1 MIDFRDPA
9 LTARQVREAL
19 DLAPHPEGGFFRE
32 MFRDQALEGR
42 GAATSIFFLLEAGEC
57 SHWHRIDAT
66 EIWIFQ
72 AGAPFRLSIADHDA
86 APPRHMILGPDLAA
100 GETFQGVVAPGQW
113 QAAET
118 LGAWTLVSCIV
129 APAFSFEKFELAA
142 PGWAPG

>member
-42 GAATSIFFLLEAGEC
+42 GAATSIFFLLDAGQN

-66 EIWIFQ
+66 EIWIFRP
-72 AGAPFRLSIADHDA
+72 ARRCGSASPIMTRPRRVRL
-86 APPRHMILGPDLAA
+86 
-100 GETFQGVVAPGQW
+100 
-113 QAAET
+113 
-118 LGAWTLVSCIV
+118 
-129 APAFSFEKFELAA
+129 
-142 PGWAPG
+142 